1 MVVHHFKNSCSADGG
16 AKKYSPQSGKFCL
29 PKGKKKPQKQNGASA
44 PKKIKTHSA
53 AGAIIGAKCAKL
65 MFKRK
70 K

>member
-16 AKKYSPQSGKFCL
+16 AKNIRRKAANSVCRKA
-29 PKGKKKPQKQNGASA
+29 KKSPQKQNGASA